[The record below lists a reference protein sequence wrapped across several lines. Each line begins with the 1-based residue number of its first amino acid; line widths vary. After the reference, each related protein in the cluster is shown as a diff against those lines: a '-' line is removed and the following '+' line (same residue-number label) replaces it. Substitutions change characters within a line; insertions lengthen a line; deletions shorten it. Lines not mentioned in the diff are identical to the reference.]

1 VSEAVADKTTNKP
14 KLSRSTAWIYG
25 SVSLP
30 LAIIGYPLSVWIP
43 RLYSTEVGLS
53 LSLIGLVIF
62 SAAIFDAVTDPLMGF
77 LSDRFQTRWG
87 RRRPWLLVGVPIYAV
102 AVWMLLNPSPG
113 ATVYYLGFYY
123 LLLRASTTIFGLP
136 YAAWGMELSADY
148 HTRTMIQSA
157 REKYVMIRMMMASGI
172 VFLSEEL

>member
-1 VSEAVADKTTNKP
+1 MSEAVADKTTNKP

-62 SAAIFDAVTDPLMGF
+62 SAAIFDAVTDP
-77 LSDRFQTRWG
+77 
-87 RRRPWLLVGVPIYAV
+87 
-102 AVWMLLNPSPG
+102 
-113 ATVYYLGFYY
+113 
-123 LLLRASTTIFGLP
+123 
-136 YAAWGMELSADY
+136 
-148 HTRTMIQSA
+148 
-157 REKYVMIRMMMASGI
+157 
-172 VFLSEEL
+172 